1 MNRIGYIGSKL
12 KLKDWIFEEISKRT
26 DDTYTKFA
34 DLFAG
39 SCIMTHEA
47 LEKKYECISNDLE
60 TYSYVIM
67 NGLRCPFSDKLQ
79 NIIKTLDDLDTKDI
93 VIPGFV
99 TLTYSP
105 RGNRMY
111 FTEDNAMRI
120 DIIRENIERMKDR
133 VSTDEYNFLLASLLT
148 SADSVKNTSVV
159 YGAYLKKFKKTA
171 LKRMVFA
178 PLHTRSTIVTLET
191 FNEDATELGIKTD
204 IAYVDPPYNSRQYGA
219 NYFVLNQI
227 LTPKEIGNGVTGLP
241 EYKKSS
247 FCRKQEV
254 ATSFCNM
261 LKNVS
266 ARLFVISYS
275 SESLLSKEEMVA
287 LLSQYGKCEVVVRN
301 HKRFKAQISAVGNDV
316 EEYLFFVYIVV

>member
-67 NGLRCPFSDKLQ
+67 NGLKCPFSDKLQ
-79 NIIKTLDDLDTKDI
+79 NIIETLDALDTYS
-93 VIPGFV
+93 PGFV
-99 TLTYSP
+99 TMTYSP
-105 RGNRMY
+105 RGDRMY
-111 FTEDNAMRI
+111 FTEENAMRI
-120 DIIRENIERMKDR
+120 DTIRETIERMVDNI
-133 VSTDEYNFLLASLLT
+133 STDEYNFLLASLLT
-148 SADSVKNTSVV
+148 SADTVKNTSVV

-171 LKRMVFA
+171 LKRMIFA
-178 PLHTRSTIVTLET
+178 PLHKRSTTVALET
-191 FNEDATELGIKTD
+191 FNEDATELGIQTD

-227 LTPKEIGNGVTGLP
+227 LSPKEIGNGVTGLP

-275 SESLLSKEEMVA
+275 SESLLSKEEMVT
-287 LLSQYGKCEVVVRN
+287 LLSRHGKCEVVVRN
-301 HKRFKAQISAVGNDV
+301 HKRFKAQVSAVGNDV
-316 EEYLFFVYIVV
+316 EEYLFFIYID